1 LQAPSSQKLLEVY
14 SKRAINWLC
23 YHKIKGFY
31 VQIDGTNFDD
41 GAKSLM
47 QTVGLG
53 KLKPNIV
60 LLGYK
65 SNWFKCSS
73 QDLNM
78 YFNVL
83 QYVVKKLNITYD
95 FEP

>member
-1 LQAPSSQKLLEVY
+1 M
-14 SKRAINWLC
+14 C

-31 VQIDGTNFDD
+31 VQIDGTNFED

-53 KLKPNIV
+53 KLKPNIIM
-60 LLGYK
+60 LGYK
-65 SNWFKCSS
+65 NNWFKCSA

-83 QYVVKKLNITYD
+83 QYVCLQIEWFNGNILNKCFI
-95 FEP
+95 FQ

>member
-1 LQAPSSQKLLEVY
+1 MY
-14 SKRAINWLC
+14 SKRTINWLC

-31 VQIDGTNFDD
+31 VQIDGTNFED

-53 KLKPNIV
+53 KLKPNIIM
-60 LLGYK
+60 LGYK
-65 SNWFKCSS
+65 NNWFKCST

-83 QYVVKKLNITYD
+83 QYVLKKI
-95 FEP
+95 

>member
-1 LQAPSSQKLLEVY
+1 
-14 SKRAINWLC
+14 
-23 YHKIKGFY
+23 
-31 VQIDGTNFDD
+31 
-41 GAKSLM
+41 M

-60 LLGYK
+60 MLGYK

-83 QYVVKKLNITYD
+83 QYVLGKLI
-95 FEP
+95 